1 MLKIL
6 IVMVVIAIIPT
17 DDLQNFN
24 ISIFSIVD
32 YMLWTCSWW
41 FTSDKSLLKWWM
53 TDTIN
58 LQYSASWFQFGDAIV
73 TTQCGQTMYL
83 HINKLR
89 RTAYKWREYWV
100 YFERSDFQKKETGR
114 ERYCINWDSKARRGC
129 TRYLRQWWLT
139 DFPRFFTL
147 SFLDVIKSNSLPY
160 SSFSM
165 LLNVCTTPD
174 FVSTSKSNDLHPVL
188 QDKFFYM
195 YVNYTQHTTRTNFHN
210 RKLYLH

>member
-1 MLKIL
+1 M
-6 IVMVVIAIIPT
+6 IPT
-17 DDLQNFN
+17 DDFRNFN
-24 ISIFSIVD
+24 VSIVSIVD

-41 FTSDKSLLKWWM
+41 FTSDRSLLKWWI
-53 TDTIN
+53 TDRVN
-58 LQYSASWFQFGDAIV
+58 LQYSASCFQFSDATATI
-73 TTQCGQTMYL
+73 CGQTVYL

-89 RTAYKWREYWV
+89 RTTYTWRAYWV
-100 YFERSDFQKKETGR
+100 YFGRSDFQKKETGR
-114 ERYCINWDSKARRGC
+114 KRYCINWDSKDMRGY
-129 TRYLRQWWLT
+129 TKYLTQWRLT

-147 SFLDVIKSNSLPY
+147 SFLDVMKSNSLPY

-195 YVNYTQHTTRTNFHN
+195 
-210 RKLYLH
+210 